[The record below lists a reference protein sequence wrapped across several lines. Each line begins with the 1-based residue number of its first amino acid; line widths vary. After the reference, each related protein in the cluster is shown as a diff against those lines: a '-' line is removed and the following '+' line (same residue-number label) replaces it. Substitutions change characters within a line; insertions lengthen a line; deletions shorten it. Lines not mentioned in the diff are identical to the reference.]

1 MTKKSHPATARPW
14 SGSGEP
20 PGSAAVVR
28 SLIHIPIIHTQA
40 DMGALS
46 QAIKKVTIQK
56 LGQEGWDRNVYLIEE
71 IWTKIEEVIASWS
84 LPFEKVRLYQDGLPV
99 CGKEVEIVTE
109 LAKAGSRNH
118 RLLLRLREQGA
129 MLMGT
134 ESAELLV
141 QEYKLVKEVLAAGN
155 SRRAAQL
162 EARSHAVS
170 QALLKRRDQAVAERI
185 NHTLRMG
192 ETGLLFLGMLHST
205 SPWLAKDI
213 QVTYPIFP
221 PLDPNARKV

>member
-1 MTKKSHPATARPW
+1 
-14 SGSGEP
+14 
-20 PGSAAVVR
+20 
-28 SLIHIPIIHTQA
+28 
-40 DMGALS
+40 MGALS

-162 EARSHAVS
+162 EARSQAVS